1 MEIINGLA
9 VSPGIA
15 IGYAK
20 VVRKEKLLIKRKT
33 IQNHEIEDELLRFEK
48 SVNHVVKDIDT
59 LIKDLSHSKVN
70 KEILT
75 THKMILHDPEFSIKI
90 TKLISNELYSLENAI
105 NEHFSSL
112 VELFKN
118 MDNEYFSLRSQDYED
133 VAERLLCH
141 LLKQEKDYFENL
153 DVNSILILESITPS
167 GVTKA
172 YEKKIRGFC
181 TEKGSKNSHSSIIAR
196 SMNLPSVSGISKI
209 LSIIKEDQLI
219 IIDGSKGLL
228 IISPDEQTLK
238 EYRELHKNEE
248 DEKHKLQKL
257 KNIESRTKN
266 GKRILLMCNIE
277 IPEELEQVLKYNSDG
292 IGLFRTEFLFIDRIE
307 LPNEN
312 EQYEIYKKIAEKCA
326 PKPVII
332 RTIDVGGD
340 KLSEILNVVHEENP
354 NLGCRGIRISLEN
367 IPVFKTQIRAI
378 LRANSKGNVKIMF
391 PMISSVDEVIKAKE
405 IIKIC
410 KNELEKDKIAFNPE
424 IEIGAMIEIPS
435 AALTSDFI
443 AQECDFISIGTND
456 LIQYTLAVDRDNQ
469 TVSSYYQPNHPAVIQ
484 LIKTTILNAHKKGA
498 KVAICGEMAS
508 EPEFIP
514 ILIGLGI
521 DELSVSPGKILL
533 IKNEILKCD
542 LQESSKKVVT
552 KYNLKD

>member
-1 MEIINGLA
+1 MEIIKGIA
-9 VSPGIA
+9 VSSGIG

-20 VVRKEKLLIKRKT
+20 LVRKEKLLIKRKT
-33 IQNHEIEDELLRFEK
+33 IRNHEIENELLHFEK

-59 LIKDLSHSKVN
+59 LIEDLSHSKVN

-75 THKMILHDPEFSIKI
+75 THKMILQDPEFSNKI
-90 TKLISNELYSLENAI
+90 TKLISSELYSLENAI

-112 VELFKN
+112 VELFNN

-133 VAERLLCH
+133 VADRLLGH
-141 LLKQEKDYFENL
+141 LLKQEKDYFEKL
-153 DVNSILILESITPS
+153 DENSILIIENITPS

-172 YEKKIRGFC
+172 YEKKIKGFC

-209 LSIIKEDQLI
+209 LSIIKEEQLL

-228 IISPDEQTLK
+228 IISPDEKTLK
-238 EYRELHKNEE
+238 EYRELHKREE

-257 KNIESRTKN
+257 KNIESRTKD

-277 IPEELEQVLKYNSDG
+277 IPEEIELVLKYNSDG
-292 IGLFRTEFLFIDRIE
+292 IGLFRTEFLFIGRIE
-307 LPNEN
+307 LPTEN
-312 EQYEIYKKIAEKCA
+312 EQYEIYKKISKSCA

-340 KLSEILNVVHEENP
+340 KLSEILNIEHEENP

-367 IPVFKTQIRAI
+367 IPVFKTQIKAI

-405 IIKIC
+405 VIEIC
-410 KNELEKDKIAFNPE
+410 KNELKKEKIAFNPE
-424 IEIGAMIEIPS
+424 IEIGAMIEVPS
-435 AALTSDFI
+435 AAITSDLI
-443 AQECDFISIGTND
+443 AEECDFLSIGTND

-469 TVSSYYQPNHPAVIQ
+469 TVVSYYQPNHPAVIK
-484 LIKTTILNAHKKGA
+484 LMKTTIVNAHKKGV

-508 EPEFIP
+508 ELEFIP

-533 IKNEILKCD
+533 IKKEILQCD
-542 LQESSKKVVT
+542 SKETAKDG
-552 KYNLKD
+552 NLILV